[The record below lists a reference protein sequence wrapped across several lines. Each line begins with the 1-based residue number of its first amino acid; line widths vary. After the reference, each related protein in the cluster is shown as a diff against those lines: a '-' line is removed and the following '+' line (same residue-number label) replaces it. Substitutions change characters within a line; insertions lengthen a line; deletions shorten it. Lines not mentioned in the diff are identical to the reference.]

1 MVDPE
6 SGKTQMTLT
15 TERPST
21 PRLYIGRTRESD
33 PSCSPCSGQPPLW
46 LCQAWQLLSTL
57 SSSQSITLSVNKL
70 VTEH

>member
-15 TERPST
+15 QT
-21 PRLYIGRTRESD
+21 PAAPHALD
-33 PSCSPCSGQPPLW
+33 SPRFGSA
-46 LCQAWQLLSTL
+46 QAWQLLSTL

>member
-21 PRLYIGRTRESD
+21 PRLYIGRTRESG
-33 PSCSPCSGQPPLW
+33 PSCSSSSGKPPFCSA
-46 LCQAWQLLSTL
+46 QAWQLLSTL
-57 SSSQSITLSVNKL
+57 GPGQSITLSVNKHFP
-70 VTEH
+70 EH